1 MRQRDVSLHLPDAC
15 ASFTGDIR
23 SFTGCSGHIGHFIAT
38 TTRRRARSADR
49 HSHSPR
55 TSLRIAS
62 RAAARRAPGSQ
73 LRPFMPIVH
82 EHNLARPIPKQCQY
96 GIRVRL
102 RSTDPFKNL
111 VGADW
116 VKEHWFATR
125 EERDRALKEMSG
137 RYVYFRPG
145 DQPSLEFEK
154 VDK

>member
-1 MRQRDVSLHLPDAC
+1 M
-15 ASFTGDIR
+15 G
-23 SFTGCSGHIGHFIAT
+23 SFTGCSGHIGHFREPT
-38 TTRRRARSADR
+38 DGGLARSDDTIR
-49 HSHSPR
+49 V
-55 TSLRIAS
+55 
-62 RAAARRAPGSQ
+62 AAAALLESRLASGCHW
-73 LRPFMPIVH
+73 PFMPIVH
-82 EHNLARPIPKQCQY
+82 EHNLARPIPKQCQF

-116 VKEHWFATR
+116 NKEHWFATR

-154 VDK
+154 IDR